1 MSGAKLKSFGQC
13 IVASF
18 SPPVVAVPVSVVVM
32 SPFAFAWLSAATVL
46 PEKSLATP
54 AAETTAVT
62 VVVTNL
68 HSSKATLKL
77 YFYNVK
83 ANFLVRNHYTLL
95 KYVKPA
101 GNTKV
106 IYPIQLPPG
115 EWAIALT
122 QDLNENDLV
131 DRNMVGLPTE
141 PFALSNVG
149 HPRFRV
155 PTFDDCKFTVTGPST
170 TVAISMK

>member
-1 MSGAKLKSFGQC
+1 MTLLAYAWLT
-13 IVASF
+13 VATLL
-18 SPPVVAVPVSVVVM
+18 PLGKPVS
-32 SPFAFAWLSAATVL
+32 SAV
-46 PEKSLATP
+46 
-54 AAETTAVT
+54 ETTAVN

-68 HSSKATLKL
+68 PSNKATLKL

-83 ANFLVRNHYTLL
+83 ANFLVRNQYTLL
-95 KYVKPA
+95 KHIKP
-101 GNTKV
+101 GGSTKV
-106 IYPIQLPPG
+106 VYPIQLPPG
-115 EWAIALT
+115 EWAIAAT

-131 DRNMVGLPTE
+131 DRNMIGIPVE

-155 PTFDDCKFTVTGPST
+155 PTFEDCKFKVNGPAT

>member
-1 MSGAKLKSFGQC
+1 MNLLANAWLYGVLLGFGP
-13 IVASF
+13 VA
-18 SPPVVAVPVSVVVM
+18 SPPVE
-32 SPFAFAWLSAATVL
+32 ATTVN
-46 PEKSLATP
+46 
-54 AAETTAVT
+54 

-68 HSSKATLKL
+68 PSDKATLKL

-95 KYVKPA
+95 KHIKP
-101 GNTKV
+101 GGSTKV
-106 IYPIQLPPG
+106 VYPIQLPPG
-115 EWAIALT
+115 DWAIAAT

-131 DRNMVGLPTE
+131 DRNMIGIPTE
-141 PFALSNVG
+141 PFALSKVG

-155 PTFDDCKFTVTGPST
+155 PTFEDCMFKVSGATT

>member
-1 MSGAKLKSFGQC
+1 MT
-13 IVASF
+13 F
-18 SPPVVAVPVSVVVM
+18 SALAWLATSVFWPLSSPGTPPV
-32 SPFAFAWLSAATVL
+32 
-46 PEKSLATP
+46 
-54 AAETTAVT
+54 ETTAVN

-68 HSSKATLKL
+68 VSDKATLKL

-101 GNTKV
+101 GRTKV
-106 IYPIQLPPG
+106 VYPIQLPPG

-131 DRNMVGLPTE
+131 DRNMVGIPTE
-141 PFALSNVG
+141 PFALSNNVK
-149 HPRFRV
+149 PRFRI
-155 PTFDDCKFTVTGPST
+155 PTFDDCKFTVQGAAT